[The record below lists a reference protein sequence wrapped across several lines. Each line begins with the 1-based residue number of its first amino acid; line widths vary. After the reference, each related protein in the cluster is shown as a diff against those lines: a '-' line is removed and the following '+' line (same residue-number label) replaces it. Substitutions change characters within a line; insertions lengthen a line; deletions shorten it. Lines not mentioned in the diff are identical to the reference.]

1 MIDNFIPLIV
11 FTPLIMSLILYS
23 PFIADDEKIIRRVSK
38 GFITIHFALTVLCS
52 IFFNFSNPDFI
63 IETDYQ
69 WIDVL
74 GINANFAFDSLT
86 MLFVILTSF
95 IFLIAIYL
103 SKSMIKKSYRLYY
116 SLIFILLTAILGV
129 FSAKDIFLF
138 FLFWELE
145 LIPMYLLIQKWGSGN
160 KQKTSMKF
168 LLYTFFGSIFILLG
182 FLILYYLN
190 FKLTGTL
197 SSDIND
203 IDIISA
209 PEVLRD
215 LIFFLLLIGF
225 GVKLPIIPL
234 HGWLSDV
241 HSQAPTPVS
250 IILSSILLK
259 LGAYGIL
266 RFNLQI
272 FNYEFQVFAIYIM
285 LFALINIIYASF
297 CAIMQKDIKRIIAFS
312 GIANMGIFLLGIS
325 SLNSIGITGGIFQL
339 FSHAF
344 ISAGLFTIAGL
355 IYIKC
360 GTKNITRITGLG
372 EKMPRLMFISIP
384 ILLASIGTPLLC
396 GFIAEF
402 LSFTGAFLLQTE
414 GIFNAKALSLTA
426 LSVLIFSSIY
436 ILKIFHGVFF
446 NTIKIKNRKISDI
459 NTKQL
464 TILCLL
470 TICIIIFGIFPF
482 LLTDIIREYTNIT
495 YNPQGVF

>member
-11 FTPLIMSLILYS
+11 FTPLIMSLFLYS
-23 PFIADDEKIIRRVSK
+23 PFIGDNEKTIRRISK
-38 GFITIHFALTVLCS
+38 GFILFHFTLTVLCS

-63 IETDYQ
+63 IETDYE
-69 WIDVL
+69 WINLL

-86 MLFVILTSF
+86 MLLVILTSF
-95 IFLIAIYL
+95 IFLISIYL

-138 FLFWELE
+138 FMFWELE
-145 LIPMYLLIQKWGSGN
+145 LIPMYLLILKWGSGN
-160 KQKTSMKF
+160 KQRTAMKF
-168 LLYTFFGSIFILLG
+168 LLYTFFGSLFILLG

-209 PEVLRD
+209 PEVLRN

-234 HGWLSDV
+234 HSWLSDT

-266 RFNLQI
+266 RFNLQM

-285 LFALINIIYASF
+285 LFAVINIIYASF
-297 CAIMQKDIKRIIAFS
+297 CAIVQKDIKKIIAFS

-344 ISAGLFTIAGL
+344 ISAGLFAITGL

-402 LSFTGAFLLQTE
+402 LSFTGALLLQTE
-414 GIFNAKALSLTA
+414 GIINTKVLSLTA
-426 LSVLIFSSIY
+426 LTVLIFSSVY
-436 ILKIFHGVFF
+436 ILKIFHRVFF
-446 NTIKIKNRKISDI
+446 NTNKNLNRKLSDI

-464 TILCLL
+464 IILILL
-470 TICIIIFGIFPF
+470 VLCIIIFGLFPF
-482 LLTDIIREYTNIT
+482 LLTDIIKEYANIT